1 MVAVGIGLW
10 VLPRTWQLLKE
21 SMNIL
26 LEGVPDGVDVA
37 AVGQLI
43 ASTPGV
49 VSVHDLHIW
58 ALTSGKTSLTAHVV
72 HDGTAVPDA
81 LIDVIKIKLADQF
94 KVSHTTLQLETKP
107 CEHTEDGCNFID
119 PRSPVVAQ

>member
-1 MVAVGIGLW
+1 MSRPASA
-10 VLPRTWQLLKE
+10 R
-21 SMNIL
+21 
-26 LEGVPDGVDVA
+26 A
-37 AVGQLI
+37 LI
-43 ASTPGV
+43 AAAARSG
-49 VSVHDLHIW
+49 
-58 ALTSGKTSLTAHVV
+58 AGKTSLTAHVV

-94 KVSHTTLQLETKP
+94 KVFHTTLQLETKP